1 MSGLILA
8 LWFIS
13 LAFVGFRVQ
22 RTLRLNSTSSLH
34 GVAGSALMLSGMAAM
49 TMLTSTV

>member
-8 LWFIS
+8 LWLVS
-13 LAFVGFRVQ
+13 LAFGFRVQ
-22 RTLRLNSTSSLH
+22 RTLRLDSKSSLH

-49 TMLTSTV
+49 TMVTSTV